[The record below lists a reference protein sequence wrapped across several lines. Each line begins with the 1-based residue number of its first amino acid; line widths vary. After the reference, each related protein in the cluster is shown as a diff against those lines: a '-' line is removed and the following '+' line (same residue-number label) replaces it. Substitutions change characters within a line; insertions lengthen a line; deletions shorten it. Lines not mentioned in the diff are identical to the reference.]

1 MTDEATRPVLDLV
14 RSLVDRGVV
23 FVREANMPAAHRAHD
38 RGWIAINQNAV
49 QITPEGRAAVAAA
62 Q

>member
-1 MTDEATRPVLDLV
+1 MADDAMNEVLDLL
-14 RSLVDRGVV
+14 RSLSNRGIV
-23 FVREANMPAAHRAHD
+23 FLRETDMPAACRAHD
-38 RGWIAINQNAV
+38 QGWIAINQNAA

>member
-1 MTDEATRPVLDLV
+1 MTEVLDLV
-14 RSLVDRGVV
+14 RSLADRGVV
-23 FVREANMPAAHRAHD
+23 FLREADMPTAHRAHD